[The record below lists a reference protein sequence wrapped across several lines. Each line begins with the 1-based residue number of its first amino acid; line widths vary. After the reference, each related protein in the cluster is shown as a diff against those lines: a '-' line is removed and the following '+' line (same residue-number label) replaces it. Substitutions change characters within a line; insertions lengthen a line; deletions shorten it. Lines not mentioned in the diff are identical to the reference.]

1 MAFTI
6 RDAEG
11 KIATIE
17 ADYGNA
23 EELKMFLNEVAEVEG
38 AGEYTLA
45 ETEAADYAELA
56 AQELMV

>member
-23 EELKMFLNEVAEVEG
+23 EELKMFLDEAAEVEG
-38 AGEYTLA
+38 AGKYTLTV
-45 ETEAADYAELA
+45 TESTDYAELA
-56 AQELMV
+56 EQEFTV